1 MKYLWAAASLTFPV
15 AVWAQ
20 SAAEPQDLSLTV
32 YNSNIALVADTRQVS
47 LRNGEQVIELPGV
60 SSAIQPTTVTFD
72 LAGATI
78 LEQNFDYDLLSP
90 EKLME
95 KHVGQFVE
103 IIRTNPGNGR
113 VTTDRAKVLSV
124 NNGVIVQV
132 GNRIEVLR
140 DDDIPTRV
148 VFPDVPAN
156 LRAEPTLSIRV
167 DGDRAGSRR
176 AELSYLSGGMAWRSD
191 YVANYD
197 EGDGTLDLQGWATL
211 TNDTDTT
218 FENAKVAVV
227 AGDVQSSASSP
238 YQQYGGARYIPP
250 PPRYNDGGIVR
261 AGTQEGG
268 AERVGDNY
276 LYPLPG
282 RITVRAKQTKQVGI
296 VDAIGVV
303 ADKTYAF
310 NAYGFNTTPPQAADV
325 TVGFINDGTAL
336 PAGTVRIYQED
347 ARGQSRFVGENRITH
362 SPAGSRMSIAIGEA
376 FDVRV
381 QPTKTDTDTV
391 GDRVTEHEMR
401 YRLSNAGTR
410 PVTVRVVQSLPA
422 GGYADYEVLEE
433 NIRSTDRFASSITW
447 EVEVPANGDRN
458 LEFRLRETRRR

>member
-1 MKYLWAAASLTFPV
+1 MKYLLAAACLLPV
-15 AVWAQ
+15 AAWAQ
-20 SAAEPQDLSLTV
+20 SAAVSQDLALTV
-32 YNSNIALVADTRQVS
+32 YNSNIALVADERQVS

-72 LAGATI
+72 LGGATI

-167 DGDRAGSRR
+167 DGERAGTRT
-176 AELSYLSGGMAWRSD
+176 AGLSYLTNGMAWRSD

-197 EGDGTLDLQGWATL
+197 EAEGTLDLQGWATL

-218 FENAKVAVV
+218 FDNAKVAVV

-238 YQQYGGARYIPP
+238 YQQYGGGRYFPQ
-250 PPRYNDGGIVR
+250 PPRFNQGGVVR
-261 AGTQEGG
+261 AGTQTGG

-296 VDAIGVV
+296 VDATDVA

-310 NAYGFNTTPPQAADV
+310 NAYGFNTTSPQAADV
-325 TVGFINDGTAL
+325 TVDFTNDGTAL
-336 PAGTVRIYQED
+336 PAGTVRVYQED
-347 ARGQSRFVGENRITH
+347 ARGQSRFVGENQITH
-362 SPAGSRMSIAIGEA
+362 SPAGSRMSISVGKA

-381 QPTKTDTDTV
+381 QPTQTDTDTI
-391 GDRVTEHEMR
+391 GDRVTEYEMR
-401 YRLSNAGTR
+401 YRVSNASPR
-410 PVTVRVVQSLPA
+410 PITVRVVQSLPA
-422 GGYADYEVLEE
+422 GGYASYDIISE
-433 NIRSTDRFASSITW
+433 NIPNDQKFASSITW

-458 LEFRLRETRRR
+458 LEFRLRETRR